1 MTRSALPPLTE
12 ACLLLAASF
21 PGDDGGW
28 GAVSM
33 ASRLVNTGV
42 THPLRLVRVGAM
54 ATLFMACLARS
65 AGLYVR

>member
-1 MTRSALPPLTE
+1 
-12 ACLLLAASF
+12 
-21 PGDDGGW
+21 
-28 GAVSM
+28 M